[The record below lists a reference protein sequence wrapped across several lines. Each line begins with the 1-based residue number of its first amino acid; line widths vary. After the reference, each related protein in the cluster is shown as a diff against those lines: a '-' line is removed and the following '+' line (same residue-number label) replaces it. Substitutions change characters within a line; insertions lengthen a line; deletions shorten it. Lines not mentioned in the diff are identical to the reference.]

1 MGDKAFSVDRDN
13 VEAAFAPVVKSFTEQ
28 VVLSYIND
36 GPLLSSVYVFF
47 AAAVGPG
54 AAVFDL
60 DEHQGISILH
70 DEVDFSAPD
79 AEIGLSQTVS
89 FRLQITAGFLFKA
102 SADLSF
108 VQLFLS
114 GGNGRK
120 QGGNAVL
127 CFR

>member
-1 MGDKAFSVDRDN
+1 MQSIYRFRGADVSVYMFTRDHGFGHGMGDMY
-13 VEAAFAPVVKSFTEQ
+13 T
-28 VVLSYIND
+28 
-36 GPLLSSVYVFF
+36 
-47 AAAVGPG
+47 
-54 AAVFDL
+54 FD
-60 DEHQGISILH
+60 
-70 DEVDFSAPD
+70 DFSAPD